1 MSRFFCV
8 FLVSLGLAA
17 PVGAQVP
24 DAARAPASEALAVAS
39 ASSAATAATAATAPS
54 ASAVGAAQPEAS
66 AARRV
71 TSMLTARF
79 GLARARAEQI
89 ASAVFSSASKY
100 SLPPELVLAVIS
112 IESRFKAT
120 ARGAHGATG
129 LMQVVPAAHK
139 RLVKGVDLTEP
150 AANIEAGSAILH
162 GYLEAARGDLT
173 AALKSYGGSLAYAQ
187 KVSTR
192 AKDFEPG
199 VGAAGAASSV
209 SAAAT
214 ATTAAAAQ

>member
-1 MSRFFCV
+1 MSRFFWV

-24 DAARAPASEALAVAS
+24 DAARAPASAAPAVAS
-39 ASSAATAATAATAPS
+39 ASSEAMVS
-54 ASAVGAAQPEAS
+54 GASAVDAAQPEPS

-112 IESRFKAT
+112 IESRFKAS

-129 LMQVVPAAHK
+129 LMQVVPSAHK

-162 GYLEAARGDLT
+162 GYLQAARGDLT
-173 AALKSYGGSLAYAQ
+173 VALKSYGGSLAYAQ

-199 VGAAGAASSV
+199 VGAAGRPSPAS
-209 SAAAT
+209 ATGT
-214 ATTAAAAQ
+214 ATTAIAVAPAAQ

>member
-1 MSRFFCV
+1 MSRFFWV

-39 ASSAATAATAATAPS
+39 AATAAVAS
-54 ASAVGAAQPEAS
+54 GASAADAAQPEAS

-71 TSMLTARF
+71 TAMLTARF

-199 VGAAGAASSV
+199 VGVAGRPTPAS
-209 SAAAT
+209 ATAT
-214 ATTAAAAQ
+214 ATTAAVPPAAQ